1 MPRAGL
7 TRDRLVEAAAALA
20 DEQGFEALTLAAIA
34 RHFDVKLAS
43 LYSHVANV
51 DDLKTG
57 VALLALSALAGRAE
71 EAVAGRA
78 GRDALVA
85 LADVHRNFAREH
97 PGLFAAAR
105 FRLDP
110 ASAAASGGMRIS
122 RISQA
127 ALRAYGLSETDR
139 VHAIRL
145 LGSLFLGFPLLE
157 FSGSFAHSQPEAE
170 ASWTRG
176 LDGLDMLF
184 KSWAAA

>member
-7 TRDRLVEAAAALA
+7 TRERLVEAAATLA
-20 DEQGFEALTLAAIA
+20 DEEGFEALTLAAVA

-43 LYSHVANV
+43 LYSHVPNV
-51 DDLKTG
+51 DGLKTG
-57 VALLALSALAGRAE
+57 VALLALSALADRAE

-85 LADVHRNFAREH
+85 LADAHRSFAREH

-105 FRLDP
+105 FPVDP
-110 ASAAASGGMRIS
+110 ASAANGGVRIA
-122 RISQA
+122 RVSQA
-127 ALRAYGLSETDR
+127 ALRAYGLSEADR

-145 LGSLFLGFPLLE
+145 MGSLFLGFPLLE
-157 FSGSFAHSQPEAE
+157 FAGSFAHSQPEAE
-170 ASWTRG
+170 ASWVRS

-184 KSWAAA
+184 RSWASA